1 MIPKDMKER
10 KTILTFLKT
19 RTNRPVSLREVAGSL
34 GIPKNQA
41 RSLKRIL
48 NSLVKSG
55 DIYKTRSHLYG
66 VAEKM
71 SLISGF
77 FEAHRDGYGF
87 VVPERIGE
95 RDLFIP
101 PRKTSG
107 AMSGDRVIARIE
119 SPARREARIIK
130 ILERGQKRLVGELC
144 HGKNF
149 YSVKP
154 KGKKIPFDIYIP
166 PGKRGKAKIGDT
178 VVVELTSY
186 PSVSRPPEGK
196 IIKIFPETD
205 NPGIEI
211 DMIIENNALPHKF
224 PSVVVKEAR
233 GSSEKMSA
241 QGRVDCRDLLTVT
254 IDGETAKDFD
264 DAVSIERTPEGYT
277 LWVHIADVS
286 HYVPWDSLLDLEARQ
301 RGTSVYFPGRV
312 IPMLPQHLS
321 NHLCSLVPRSD
332 RLTFTVEMHF
342 DRKGHVQEKD
352 FYPGII
358 NSNERMTYTSVKR
371 ILVDK
376 DPAERKRYGYLLESF
391 ELMGELSDLLRKEST
406 KRGSLDFDLPEP
418 EILLDIQGR
427 PEAIM
432 KAERNLSHMII
443 EAFMIAANEAVALH
457 LELQDIPSLYRIHE
471 KPDTEK
477 IESLARVF
485 KALGVELKKPGPR
498 AFHKIFKAVKGT
510 AEEQLVNILLLR
522 SLKQAKYSTE
532 NIGHFGLASKSYTH
546 FTSPIRR
553 YPDLVI
559 HRILKE
565 TIGGKRWP
573 EKKRKHFEVLLPEI
587 AFHSSRTERVADE
600 AEREVIDAMRVWF
613 MKEKVGDEYEA
624 MVIDITPY
632 GLKVQLREFFVK
644 GFLRVS
650 NLTDDYYRFDE
661 KQYRLI
667 GRHKRKTFT
676 IGKIIRVS
684 VERVDIDER
693 EIVLA
698 LA

>member
-1 MIPKDMKER
+1 MTPKDMKE
-10 KTILTFLKT
+10 KKAILTFLKT
-19 RTNRPVSLREVAGSL
+19 MTNRPVSLREISGAL
-34 GIPKNQA
+34 GIPKNEA
-41 RSLKRIL
+41 RSVKRIL

-95 RDLFIP
+95 RDLFVP

-130 ILERGQKRLVGELC
+130 ILERGQKKVVGELC
-144 HGKNF
+144 YGKNF
-149 YSVKP
+149 YCVKP
-154 KGKKIPFDIYIP
+154 KGKKTPFDIYIP
-166 PGKRGKAKIGDT
+166 PEKRGKAKIGDT

-186 PSVSRPPEGK
+186 PSASRPPEGRV
-196 IIKIFPETD
+196 IRIFPETD
-205 NPGIEI
+205 SPGVEI
-211 DMIIENNALPHKF
+211 DMIIENNSLPHKF
-224 PSVVVKEAR
+224 PSAVLKEAR

-241 QGRVDCRDLLTVT
+241 QGRIDCRDMLTVT

-264 DAVSIERTPEGYT
+264 DAISIEKTPEGYT

-286 HYVPWDSLLDLEARQ
+286 HYVPWDSVLDLEARQ
-301 RGTSVYFPGRV
+301 RGTSVYFPGKV

-321 NHLCSLVPRSD
+321 NHLCSLVPKVD

-342 DRKGHVQEKD
+342 DRRGRLQEKD
-352 FYPGII
+352 FYPSII
-358 NSNERMTYTSVKR
+358 NSNERMTYTSVKK

-376 DPAERKRYGYLLESF
+376 DPAERKGYGYLLESF
-391 ELMGELSDLLRKEST
+391 ELMGELCALLRKEST

-427 PEAIM
+427 PEAII

-443 EAFMIAANEAVALH
+443 EAFMIAANEAVASH

-477 IESLARVF
+477 IQSLARVF
-485 KALGVELKKPGPR
+485 KALGVELKKPGPK
-498 AFHKIFKAVKGT
+498 AFHKIFKAVKGA
-510 AEEQLVNILLLR
+510 AEEQLVNMLLLR

-553 YPDLVI
+553 YPDLVV

-565 TIGGKRWP
+565 TLRGKRCS
-573 EKKRKHFEVLLPEI
+573 EKRRKHFDALLPEI

-600 AEREVIDAMRVWF
+600 AERDVIDAMRVWF
-613 MKEKVGDEYEA
+613 MKERVGEEYEGT
-624 MVIDITPY
+624 VIDITPY
-632 GLKVQLREFFVK
+632 GLKLQLREFFIR
-644 GFLRVS
+644 GFLHVS
-650 NLTDDYYRFDE
+650 YLTDDYYRFDE
-661 KQYRLI
+661 GKYRLV
-667 GRHKRKTFT
+667 GRHKRKTF
-676 IGKIIRVS
+676 
-684 VERVDIDER
+684 
-693 EIVLA
+693 
-698 LA
+698 